1 MSSNYGE
8 KMKFWIMHDT
18 NFGNGKLLAET
29 MGEICSENHEV
40 RIGDIKKVSV
50 EEVIE
55 DVPDVLILGAA
66 IRMFQGGPVSKKWL
80 KTLDNELGKSNK
92 SIKYGAGFITH
103 GLPTNKIQGWVKRY
117 MKKLNSAQ
125 NLQKIYVPC
134 FTGQVA
140 GQEGPFKD
148 GVLEQAKKFV
158 QELQNW
164 VDKS

>member
-1 MSSNYGE
+1 
-8 KMKFWIMHDT
+8 MKFWIMHDT

-29 MGEICSENHEV
+29 MGAVCSENHEV

-50 EEVIE
+50 EEIIK
-55 DVPDVLILGAA
+55 DIPDVLILGAA
-66 IRMFQGGPVSKKWL
+66 IRMFQGGPLSKKWL
-80 KTLDNELGKSNK
+80 KNLDNELEKSNK

-117 MKKLNSAQ
+117 MNKLKKAQ
-125 NLQKIYVPC
+125 NVREIYFPC
-134 FTGQVA
+134 FTGQVE

-158 QELQNW
+158 EEFQNW
-164 VDKS
+164 MQES